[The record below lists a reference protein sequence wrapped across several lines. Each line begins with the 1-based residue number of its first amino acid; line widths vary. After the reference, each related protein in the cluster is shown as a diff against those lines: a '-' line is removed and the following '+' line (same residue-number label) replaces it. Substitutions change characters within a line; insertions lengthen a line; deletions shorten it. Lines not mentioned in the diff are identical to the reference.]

1 MTQRKTLV
9 TYIPTRVGTI
19 RETNRPARGGVR
31 VFVDGDRVYAQWKQD
46 GRRRRE
52 SWPNT
57 PEDQAEAKAYALGVA
72 ETIARGPQPV
82 VEQLTLRG
90 TWDRFEESEFIHLRE
105 KTKKNYRAHWLKWE
119 VYLGK
124 DAIAED
130 AKAQDLAGFRSA
142 LTKQDYA
149 IGQVHKIITDVK
161 MIHAWGFRRELLA
174 LNRLSLYRFK
184 TAKDERSE
192 SPGEYSATEANAII
206 GTLSPQLAE
215 QWRPWAAMMI
225 AHGQG
230 ARMNAILHLKWDDVD
245 AELGEAVWRA
255 RWDKNGREWR
265 QPLTLVAYSALL
277 TAWHWRQRTHYTG
290 PWVFFSSHERK
301 QKLGADGRA
310 VYHPTSLERA
320 LAIAEG
326 KAGVEHQPY
335 RGMHAFRR
343 GRAGDLYEATG
354 DFRLALQYIDDHDM
368 RMAQKYLKRRPSQLR
383 RATDLVDADRTGGTP
398 RKRHQSVTREAFA
411 FANSLGDKLGRE
423 DSNLQ
428 LRDKIKEG
436 ARAPRYTTGL
446 ARARKS
452 PKQTPKTRKKQ
463 PRKRHQPVTR
473 GSR

>member
-19 RETNRPARGGVR
+19 REANKPSRGGVR
-31 VFVDGDRVYAQWKQD
+31 VLIDGDRVKVQWNYD
-46 GRRRRE
+46 HRRRVE

-57 PEDQAEAKAYALGVA
+57 PEDRVEAKAFALSVA
-72 ETIARGPQPV
+72 ETLARGPRPV
-82 VEQLTLRG
+82 LHRLTLREL
-90 TWDRFEESEFIHLRE
+90 WDRYEAAEFVHLRP
-105 KTKKNYRAHWLKWE
+105 KTQKNYRAHWLKWE
-119 VYLGK
+119 VFLSK
-124 DAIAED
+124 DSI
-130 AKAQDLAGFRSA
+130 AQDARIEDLEELRRRLSGLNF
-142 LTKQDYA
+142 A
-149 IGQVHKIITDVK
+149 ISQVHKIITDVK
-161 MIHAWGFRRELLA
+161 MVHAWGFRRELLG

-184 TAKDERSE
+184 TAKDERAE
-192 SPGEYSATEANAII
+192 SPGEYSATEANALIA
-206 GTLSPQLAE
+206 TLKPQLSE

-245 AELGEAVWRA
+245 AELGEIVWRA
-255 RWDKNGREWR
+255 RWDKNGRDWK
-265 QPLTLVAYSALL
+265 QPLTFMAYSALL
-277 TAWHWRQRTHYTG
+277 TAWHWRQRVIYTG

-320 LAIAEG
+320 LAIAER
-326 KAGVEHQPY
+326 KAGIEHQAY

-354 DFRLALQYIDDHDM
+354 DFRLALQYIDDHDL
-368 RMAQKYLKRRPSQLR
+368 RMAAHYLKRRPSQLR
-383 RATDLVDADRTGGTP
+383 RASDVVDAERP
-398 RKRHQSVTREAFA
+398 VRPPKASPKRHARAFA
-411 FANSLGDKLGRE
+411 FANSLSDKLGRE

-436 ARAPRYTTGL
+436 ARAPRHTTGP
-446 ARARKS
+446 ARALKS
-452 PKQTPKTRKKQ
+452 HQPTPKTRKKH

-473 GSR
+473 RSR